1 MHGNRMRR
9 RAIND
14 PQRLLDHLLACGW
27 TRREILERTGMSASR
42 LDGIFSGELVADIE
56 ELAQLHSLVG
66 KVVPMIEHR
75 GATPSLPERDMMH
88 QQGMRWK
95 LRVETHEDWDF

>member
-1 MHGNRMRR
+1 MRR
-9 RAIND
+9 RTIND

-27 TRREILERTGMSASR
+27 TRTEILERTGIAPGR

-56 ELAQLHSLVG
+56 ELANLNSLVG
-66 KVVPMIEHR
+66 KLVPMIEHR
-75 GATPSLPERDMMH
+75 GETPQLPAKHLMH

-95 LRVETHEDWDF
+95 YRFSTYEDWEL